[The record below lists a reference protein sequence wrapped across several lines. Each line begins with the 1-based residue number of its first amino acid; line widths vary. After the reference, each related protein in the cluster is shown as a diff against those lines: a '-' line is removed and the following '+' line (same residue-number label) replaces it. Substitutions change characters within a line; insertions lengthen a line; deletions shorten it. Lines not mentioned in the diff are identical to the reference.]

1 MLIPPKRHTPKT
13 DTAETVFTDA
23 RYRGAKPSEKPYRLY
38 DGSGL
43 YLQVMPEG
51 GKYWR
56 WKYRLDGK
64 EKVLALGVYPDVSLK
79 SARERRDE
87 ARALLVDG
95 IDPSLHRQAAK
106 AARAVAAAN
115 TFEAV
120 AREWYEKMVPTWN
133 AAHGDRII
141 RRLERDVFPYIGRRP
156 IKDIEP
162 VEVLPVLRRIEKR
175 GAVETAHRCR
185 VNLSQVWRYAVAT
198 GRASRDAVADL
209 KGALAPAKIKHLA
222 AVTDPEELGRLLVM
236 LDGYA
241 GTPTVQVALRLAPM
255 LLVRPGELRHARWAE
270 IDLDA
275 GEWRFIL
282 SKTKAPH
289 LVPLALQ
296 AVALLRELEP
306 LTGMGRSEYVFHSAR
321 SIKRPMSDNAV
332 LAAMRRQGI
341 PSDVMTGHGFR
352 ATARTILDEV
362 LGVRVDL
369 IEHQLGHAVRD
380 TLGRAYNRTQF
391 ISERRAMMQRWADY
405 LDELRRMAGGQ
416 GSEAINQVTA
426 LV

>member
-1 MLIPPKRHTPKT
+1 
-13 DTAETVFTDA
+13 
-23 RYRGAKPSEKPYRLY
+23 
-38 DGSGL
+38 
-43 YLQVMPEG
+43 
-51 GKYWR
+51 
-56 WKYRLDGK
+56 
-64 EKVLALGVYPDVSLK
+64 
-79 SARERRDE
+79 
-87 ARALLVDG
+87 
-95 IDPSLHRQAAK
+95 
-106 AARAVAAAN
+106 
-115 TFEAV
+115 
-120 AREWYEKMVPTWN
+120 MVPTWN

>member
-1 MLIPPKRHTPKT
+1 
-13 DTAETVFTDA
+13 
-23 RYRGAKPSEKPYRLY
+23 
-38 DGSGL
+38 
-43 YLQVMPEG
+43 
-51 GKYWR
+51 
-56 WKYRLDGK
+56 
-64 EKVLALGVYPDVSLK
+64 
-79 SARERRDE
+79 
-87 ARALLVDG
+87 
-95 IDPSLHRQAAK
+95 
-106 AARAVAAAN
+106 
-115 TFEAV
+115 
-120 AREWYEKMVPTWN
+120 
-133 AAHGDRII
+133 
-141 RRLERDVFPYIGRRP
+141 
-156 IKDIEP
+156 
-162 VEVLPVLRRIEKR
+162 
-175 GAVETAHRCR
+175 